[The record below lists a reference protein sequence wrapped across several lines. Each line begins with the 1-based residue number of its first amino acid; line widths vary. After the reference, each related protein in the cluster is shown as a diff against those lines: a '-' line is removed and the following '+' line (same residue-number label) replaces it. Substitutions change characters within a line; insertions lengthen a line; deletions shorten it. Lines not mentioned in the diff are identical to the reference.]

1 MIAPASLQLR
11 SGRGSDGAAMAAV
24 LVAAWRGGYRG
35 IVPDDVI
42 EAQTVARW
50 EPVLTAAVRDS
61 QMQTVVAV
69 NADGEVVGFAGFGS
83 DPDDPDP
90 RAGYL
95 SSLYVDPAVAGAG
108 AGRRLVARALSELA
122 DAGRTRVGLWV
133 FRDNARARALYERC
147 GFEADGAELVDQRWR
162 VPQVHYRLLL
172 PAADAAQ
179 AATGQTSPPRG
190 RGGRGRS

>member
-1 MIAPASLQLR
+1 VIAPATLGLR
-11 SGRGSDGAAMAAV
+11 PGRCSDGAAMAAV
-24 LVAAWRGGYRG
+24 LVAAWRSAYRG

-61 QMQTVVAV
+61 QTQTVVAV
-69 NADGEVVGFAGFGS
+69 DGDGEVVGFAGFGS

-95 SSLYVDPAVAGAG
+95 SSLYVDPAAAGAG
-108 AGRRLVARALSELA
+108 AGRRLVARTLSELTE
-122 DAGRTRVGLWV
+122 AGRTRVSLWV

-147 GFEADGAELVDQRWR
+147 GFVADGGELVDQRWR
-162 VPQVHYRLLL
+162 VPQVHYRLTL
-172 PAADAAQ
+172 PGADAADGGTR
-179 AATGQTSPPRG
+179 TGADDDQTVS
-190 RGGRGRS
+190 

>member
-1 MIAPASLQLR
+1 VIAPASLQLR
-11 SGRGSDGAAMAAV
+11 PGRPSDGAAMAAV

-50 EPVLTAAVRDS
+50 EPVLAAAVRDS
-61 QMQTVVAV
+61 QTQTVVAV
-69 NADGEVVGFAGFGS
+69 DGGGEVVGFAGFGA

-90 RAGYL
+90 GAGYL
-95 SSLYVDPAVAGAG
+95 ASLYVDPAASGAG
-108 AGRRLVARALSELA
+108 AGRRLVERTLSELA

-147 GFEADGAELVDQRWR
+147 GFVAHGAELVDQRWR
-162 VPQVHYRLLL
+162 VPQVHYRLTL
-172 PAADAAQ
+172 PRGDAADGGTE
-179 AATGQTSPPRG
+179 TGADEDQTKS
-190 RGGRGRS
+190 